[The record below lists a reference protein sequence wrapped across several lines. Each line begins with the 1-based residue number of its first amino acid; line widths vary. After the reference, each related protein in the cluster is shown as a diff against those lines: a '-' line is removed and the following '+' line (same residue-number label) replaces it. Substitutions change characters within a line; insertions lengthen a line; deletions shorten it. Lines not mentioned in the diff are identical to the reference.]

1 MNKRGQGGLSMNTI
15 IVAII
20 AIIILLLLVTFFTGG
35 LSTIGQRITD
45 VFKTGTSG
53 YSLDLAI
60 KNCQDYKAR
69 AESLMD
75 SGSPVTVVKQ
85 SAYCKQTFVLEG
97 ETQERPCWDNAI
109 GVTSTKVTST
119 LCTS

>member
-15 IVAII
+15 VVAII

-45 VFKTGTSG
+45 VFKTGTAG
-53 YSLDLAI
+53 YDLDLAI

-69 AESLMD
+69 AETLAEAGTPD
-75 SGSPVTVVKQ
+75 PVIKQ
-85 SAYCKQTFVLEG
+85 SAYCQQKFTLKGVSG
-97 ETQERPCWDNAI
+97 EKRCWDSEI
-109 GVTSTKVTST
+109 GVTSSVLQSQ
-119 LCTS
+119 C